1 MIRPL
6 PKNIDFQSR
15 RLKIGVIGL
24 GYVGLPLALLFAQ
37 KGFQVF
43 GIDIDKSKIESLSKG
58 ISYIPDIPDQI
69 INQMITREFFQ
80 VSDNYSTVK
89 DFDAIIICVPTPLS
103 TDKTPDLN
111 HLQTVGKELIPIL
124 RKGQLI
130 ILESST
136 YPGTTKEVLQP
147 LLEESNLI
155 VGKDFYLAYSPER
168 VDPGNNTFPLENI
181 PKVVSGVTD
190 SCSKYIHDLY
200 CQVFKKVI
208 TVSSTEV
215 AEMAKILE
223 NSFRFINISFINE
236 FAILCDKLNINVWE
250 VIHAA
255 ETKPFGYTP
264 FFPGPGIGG
273 HCIPVDPLYLQWKAK
288 QNGFDTQF
296 IDLANQINQS
306 VPHYIVN
313 QVQKLTEYRKN
324 PSILIYGITY
334 KKDIDD
340 SRESSAYSIIENLK
354 KLGSTVYYH
363 DPYVTEINIS
373 GEKMV
378 SVPLTDQLYQKIDC
392 IVILVD
398 HTQIPIHEMMEKAKI
413 IYDTRNVTK
422 GLSGKAKVFL
432 FGAINGK

>member
-1 MIRPL
+1 M
-6 PKNIDFQSR
+6 PKNINFRSR
-15 RLKIGVIGL
+15 KLKIGVIGL

-43 GIDIDKSKIESLSKG
+43 GIDLDKNKVKSLSKG
-58 ISYIPDIPDQI
+58 ISYIPDIQDKF
-69 INQMITREFFQ
+69 INQMITEGFFQ
-80 VSDNYSTVK
+80 VSNNYSEIK
-89 DFDAIIICVPTPLS
+89 NFDAIIICVPTPLS
-103 TDKTPDLN
+103 ADKTPDLSY
-111 HLQTVGKELIPIL
+111 LQTAGKELIPL
-124 RKGQLI
+124 LKKGQLI

-136 YPGTTKEVLQP
+136 YPGTTREVLQP
-147 LLEESNLI
+147 ILEKSGLI
-155 VGKDFYLAYSPER
+155 VGKDLYLAYSPER
-168 VDPGNNTFPLENI
+168 VDPGNSHFPLENI

-190 SCSKYIHDLY
+190 SCSKYIYDLY

-215 AEMAKILE
+215 AEMTKILE

-236 FAILCDKLNINVWE
+236 FAILCDILNIDVWE

-255 ETKPFGYTP
+255 KTKPFGYTP

-296 IDLANQINQS
+296 IDLSNQINQS
-306 VPHYIVN
+306 IPHYIVN
-313 QVQKLTEYRKN
+313 QVQKLVEDRET
-324 PSILIYGITY
+324 PSILIYGVTY

-340 SRESSAYSIIENLK
+340 SRESSAYSIIGSLK
-354 KLGSTVYYH
+354 KLGNTVYYH
-363 DPYVTEINIS
+363 DPYVNEININ

-398 HTQIPIHEMMEKAKI
+398 HTQIPIQEILEKAKI